1 MVGKIKSAGLMG
13 LNGYIVEVE
22 IDISNGIPAFDIV
35 GLPDAAVKES
45 KERVRAAIKNSG
57 YEFPVKRITVNLAPA
72 NTKKEGPAYDLPIA
86 LAILSATEQI
96 KNDELEKYIFLGEL
110 SLDGQIKPVN
120 GVLPMTITAYK
131 EGLKKIVIPVENA
144 EEAGVVKDI
153 EVLPAASIEEVILH
167 INGEKN
173 IARHFVDVESLFKA
187 HNNYDVDFA
196 DVKGQ
201 ENVKR
206 ALEVSAAGAHNIL
219 MIGSPGSG
227 KTMMARRL
235 PTILPDLSFEE
246 ALEITKIHSIA
257 GFLPPKTS
265 LITTRPFRSPH
276 HTVSAISL
284 VGGGRIPK
292 PGEISLAHYG
302 VLFLDE
308 LTEFQKDALEVMRQP
323 LEDGIV
329 TVSRVNATLTYPSR
343 FMLISSMN
351 PCKCG
356 FLLDPSKNC
365 TCTSSQVQQYLSKV
379 SGPLLD
385 RVDIHIEVAPV
396 KYKELDNDSSAE
408 TSDSIRKRVNKA
420 REIQLERYKGM
431 NIFFNSQLQSSG
443 IARFCKIGQEER
455 ELLKGA
461 FERLGL
467 SARAHNRI
475 LKVART
481 IADLDESETIKVPH
495 IAEAIQYRS
504 LDRKFWSGE

>member
-1 MVGKIKSAGLMG
+1 MLSKINSAGLVG
-13 LNGYIVEVE
+13 LDGYIVEVE
-22 IDISNGIPAFDIV
+22 IDISPGLPSFDIV
-35 GLPDAAVKES
+35 GLPDTAVKES

-57 YEFPVKRITVNLAPA
+57 FEFPVRRITVNLAPA

-86 LAILSATEQI
+86 LAILTATEQI
-96 KNDELEKYIFLGEL
+96 RTGDLGKYLFLGEL
-110 SLDGQIKPVN
+110 SLDGKIKPIS
-120 GVLPMTITAYK
+120 GVLPMTIAANK
-131 EGLKKIVIPVENA
+131 NHMNKIAVPLENA

-153 EVLPAASIEEVILH
+153 GVLPSASIEEVVNHL
-167 INGEKN
+167 NGSR
-173 IARHFVDVESLFKA
+173 IIQDYFVDIENLFK
-187 HNNYDVDFA
+187 HNAVHDVDFA

-206 ALEVSAAGAHNIL
+206 ALEIAAAGAHNCL

-235 PTILPDLSFEE
+235 PTILPDMTFEE
-246 ALEITKIHSIA
+246 ALEVTKIHSIA
-257 GFLPPKTS
+257 GVLPSNTS

-276 HTVSAISL
+276 HTVSAVSL

-323 LEDGIV
+323 LEDGVV
-329 TVSRVNATLTYPSR
+329 TISRVNASLSYPSR
-343 FMLISSMN
+343 FMLIASMN

-356 FLLDPSKNC
+356 FMLDPMRNC
-365 TCTSSQVQQYLSKV
+365 TCTPNQVQQYISKI

-385 RVDIHIEVAPV
+385 RIDIHIEVSPV
-396 KYKELDNDSSAE
+396 RYKDLDVTTSSE
-408 TSDSIRKRVNKA
+408 TSAQIRDRVNKA
-420 REIQLERYKGM
+420 RRVQLERYRGAGL
-431 NIFFNSQLQSSG
+431 FFNSQLQPSQISKY
-443 IARFCKIGQEER
+443 CKLGEQER
-455 ELLKGA
+455 IILKGA
-461 FERLGL
+461 FDKMGL

-481 IADLDESETIKVPH
+481 IADLDESEEIKASH

-504 LDRKFWSGE
+504 LDRKFWGV